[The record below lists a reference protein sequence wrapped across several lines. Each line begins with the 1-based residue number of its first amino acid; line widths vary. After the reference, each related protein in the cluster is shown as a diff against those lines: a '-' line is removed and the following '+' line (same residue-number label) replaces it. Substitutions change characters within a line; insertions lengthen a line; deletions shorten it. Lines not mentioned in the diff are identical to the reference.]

1 MKAYIEQ
8 NEAYAEPIKWTLDLV
23 QNHSEERIVFV
34 ESAERAD
41 IIFSDRIEN
50 AQPLSYNF
58 FSAIGLGEDPHQYIP
73 NHKLTGEQPTD
84 RLASIFYLTNCVQET
99 FATSE
104 NEDRFGR
111 FKYESSIQF
120 KERTITQNLVLGYLH
135 QYIEDV
141 GLTKKE
147 WKSQLLLGHDIDEL
161 YSGFL
166 QDGFWALKNKQFKK
180 LLQVV
185 FKQIIGQPT
194 WRNIDQLLAIN
205 DEYDVKST
213 FFWLV
218 ENGKGQDGIDNSD
231 YNVKREEK
239 LLLKV
244 EQQGSVNGIHKSSK
258 ALSFSYEMGKSDL
271 IKPFNRYHF
280 LRFSVK
286 DAWTKMDQEGILM
299 DTSLGFAEHYG
310 FRNSYGWFFK
320 PYNYQES
327 RSHSVTVAPLLL
339 MDQTIRSYMKMTP
352 NNAEKQLLD
361 FLDQHRKNTV
371 YNILW
376 HNNFYTDLKFK
387 GYLGLLKSILTFM
400 KEEKIESIT
409 PSSYLRNSL

>member
-8 NEAYAEPIKWTLDLV
+8 NKAYAKPIRWTLDLV
-23 QNHSEERIVFV
+23 QNHCKERIVFV
-34 ESAERAD
+34 DHEEEAD
-41 IIFSDRIEN
+41 IVFSDQVEN
-50 AQPLSYNF
+50 AQSLNYKF
-58 FSAIGLGEDPHQYIP
+58 FEAIGLGEDPHQYISKYELVGSTP
-73 NHKLTGEQPTD
+73 TDKLT
-84 RLASIFYLTNCVQET
+84 SVFYLTNCIQEA
-99 FATSE
+99 FAVA
-104 NEDRFGR
+104 EDEDHFGR

-120 KERTITQNLVLGYLH
+120 KEQIITQNLVLTYLH
-135 QYIEDV
+135 QYIE
-141 GLTKKE
+141 GIRLTKKE
-147 WKSQLLLGHDIDEL
+147 WKSQLFLGHDIDEL

-166 QDGFWALKNKQFKK
+166 QDGFWALKNKHFKEV
-180 LLQVV
+180 LTVI
-185 FKQIIGQPT
+185 FKHIVGQPT

-218 ENGKGQDGIDNSD
+218 ENGKGQDGITNSD
-231 YNVKREEK
+231 YNVKREEV

-244 EQQGSVNGIHKSSK
+244 KQQGSVNGIHKSSK
-258 ALSFSYEMGKSDL
+258 ALSFSKEMSKSNL
-271 IKPFNRYHF
+271 IQPFNRYHF

-286 DAWTKMDQEGILM
+286 DAWAKMDQEGIVM

-320 PYNYQES
+320 PYNHQENK
-327 RSHSVTVAPLLL
+327 SHSVTVAPLLL

-352 NNAEKQLLD
+352 QGVEKQLLD

-400 KEEKIESIT
+400 KEERIENIT